1 MALTEENYLSP
12 RREVSGDFASNPRI
26 MAHDTFDLYDVAA
39 GALITTQIPNT
50 GNPKRGASL
59 FVGKDITQMTV
70 TMESGEEAVFRGV
83 AAGSFMPILVLQVK
97 SVSPALGNKGELVA
111 LL

>member
-26 MAHDTFDLYDVAA
+26 MEHDTTDIFTL
-39 GALITTQIPNT
+39 GLNTQIPNT

-59 FVGKDITQMTV
+59 FVGVAMTEMVV
-70 TMESGEEAVFRGV
+70 TMESGEEATFRGI
-83 AAGSFMPILVLQVK
+83 AAGSFMPILVLEVK
-97 SVSPALGNKGELVA
+97 STNPSLANKGELVA

>member
-1 MALTEENYLSP
+1 MALQEENYLSP

-26 MAHDTFDLYDVAA
+26 MAHDTIDVFTN
-39 GALITTQIPNT
+39 GLNKQFQNT

-59 FVGKDITQMTV
+59 FVGVNMTELIV
-70 TMESGEEAVFRGV
+70 TMESGEEAVFKGIT
-83 AAGSFMPILVLQVK
+83 AGSFLPILVLEVK
-97 SVSPALGNKGELVA
+97 STNPTLSSKGELVA

>member
-1 MALTEENYLSP
+1 MALQEENYLSP

-26 MAHDTFDLYDVAA
+26 MAHDTIDVFTN
-39 GALITTQIPNT
+39 GLNKQFKNT

-59 FVGKDITQMTV
+59 FVGVNMTELVV
-70 TMESGEEAVFRGV
+70 TMESGNEATFRGI
-83 AAGSFMPILVLQVK
+83 AAGSFMPVLVLEVK
-97 SVSPALGNKGELVA
+97 STNPALANKGELVA